1 MGGLLVSPPR
11 RVLQRQ
17 DHLQDWQ
24 VNPTFAKNQEYT
36 WACVHVCFLVE
47 IINKGRG
54 EGYIKDWFCFC
65 FVCLCVCYGEHSFI
79 PYITFVIESQ
89 PKKVCMYVF

>member
-1 MGGLLVSPPR
+1 MLGEEGGSRGGRLVSPPR

-36 WACVHVCFLVE
+36 WACAHVCFLVE

-65 FVCLCVCYGEHSFI
+65 FVCLCVSVMVKILLYS
-79 PYITFVIESQ
+79 TLLS
-89 PKKVCMYVF
+89 